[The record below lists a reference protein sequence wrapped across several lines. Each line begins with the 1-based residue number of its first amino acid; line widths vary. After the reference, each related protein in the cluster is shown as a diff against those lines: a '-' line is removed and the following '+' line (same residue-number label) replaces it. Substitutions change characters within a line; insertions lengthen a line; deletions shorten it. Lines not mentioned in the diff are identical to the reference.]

1 MINSMTGYANGSFKL
16 DSSVSLS
23 VEIRALNN
31 RYLDLNIR
39 LDDDLK
45 YLEAKIKSLL
55 SDTIKRG
62 KVECRITKSL
72 NQQSKSSYS
81 DDQIKDAL
89 KIMKRVALLSRQEF
103 SATPHEII
111 NFINSNQKSKN
122 ININEKALL
131 TALSN
136 VLKNFNKDRA
146 REGKNLSSILKQ
158 NVNTI
163 NVHVK
168 NVRKFYKDDAKDYQQ
183 KLIKKLSDINSE
195 IDQQRLQQEVVY
207 FLQKSDIEEELSRI
221 LSHNKEIVDL
231 LKSKDPV
238 GKKLDFMMQEL
249 NREANTLGSKSIST
263 RISSLAVDIKVLIEQ
278 MREQIQNIEG
288 QTLIKIN
295 YLSSAPLLVLAKR
308 QLSKNY

>member
-45 YLEAKIKSLL
+45 YLEAKIKSKL

-72 NQQSKSSYS
+72 NQQSKLSYS

-111 NFINSNQKSKN
+111 NFINSNQKPKN
-122 ININEKALL
+122 ININEKAFL

-158 NVNTI
+158 NVNSI
-163 NVHVK
+163 NAHVK
-168 NVRKFYKDDAKDYQQ
+168 NVRKFYNDDAKDHQQ
-183 KLIKKLSDINSE
+183 KLLKKLRDINSE

-221 LSHNKEIVDL
+221 LSHNKEIIDL

-278 MREQIQNIEG
+278 MREQIQNIE
-288 QTLIKIN
+288 
-295 YLSSAPLLVLAKR
+295 
-308 QLSKNY
+308 

>member
-1 MINSMTGYANGSFKL
+1 MTGYANGSFKL

-111 NFINSNQKSKN
+111 NFINSNQKPKN

-131 TALSN
+131 TAVSN

-158 NVNTI
+158 NVNAI
-163 NVHVK
+163 NAHVK
-168 NVRKFYKDDAKDYQQ
+168 NVRKFYKDDAKDHQQ

-221 LSHNKEIVDL
+221 LSHNKEIIDL

-278 MREQIQNIEG
+278 MREQIQNIE
-288 QTLIKIN
+288 
-295 YLSSAPLLVLAKR
+295 
-308 QLSKNY
+308 

>member
-1 MINSMTGYANGSFKL
+1 MTGYANGSFKL

-45 YLEAKIKSLL
+45 YLEAKIKSKL

-72 NQQSKSSYS
+72 NQQSKLSYS
-81 DDQIKDAL
+81 DDQIKEAL

-111 NFINSNQKSKN
+111 NFINSNQKPKN
-122 ININEKALL
+122 ININEKAFLK
-131 TALSN
+131 ALSN

-158 NVNTI
+158 NVNSI
-163 NVHVK
+163 NAHVK
-168 NVRKFYKDDAKDYQQ
+168 NVRKYYKDDAKDHQQ
-183 KLIKKLSDINSE
+183 KLLKKLSDINSE

-221 LSHNKEIVDL
+221 LSHNKEIIDL

-278 MREQIQNIEG
+278 MREQIQNIE
-288 QTLIKIN
+288 
-295 YLSSAPLLVLAKR
+295 
-308 QLSKNY
+308 

>member
-1 MINSMTGYANGSFKL
+1 MTGYANGSFKL

-183 KLIKKLSDINSE
+183 KLIKKLSDINSD

-278 MREQIQNIEG
+278 MREQIQNIE
-288 QTLIKIN
+288 
-295 YLSSAPLLVLAKR
+295 
-308 QLSKNY
+308 

>member
-1 MINSMTGYANGSFKL
+1 MTGYANGSFKL
-16 DSSVSLS
+16 DSSLSLS

-163 NVHVK
+163 NMHVK

-278 MREQIQNIEG
+278 MREQIQNIE
-288 QTLIKIN
+288 
-295 YLSSAPLLVLAKR
+295 
-308 QLSKNY
+308 

>member
-72 NQQSKSSYS
+72 NQHSKLSYS

-103 SATPHEII
+103 LATPHEII
-111 NFINSNQKSKN
+111 NFINSNQKPKN
-122 ININEKALL
+122 ININEKAFL

-136 VLKNFNKDRA
+136 ILKNFNKDRS

-158 NVNTI
+158 NVNAI
-163 NVHVK
+163 NAHVK
-168 NVRKFYKDDAKDYQQ
+168 NVRKFYKDDAKDHQQ
-183 KLIKKLSDINSE
+183 KLLKKLSDINIE

-207 FLQKSDIEEELSRI
+207 FLQKSDIEEELNRI
-221 LSHNKEIVDL
+221 VSHNKEIIDL
-231 LKSKDPV
+231 LKSNDPV

-278 MREQIQNIEG
+278 MREQIQNIE
-288 QTLIKIN
+288 
-295 YLSSAPLLVLAKR
+295 
-308 QLSKNY
+308 

>member
-1 MINSMTGYANGSFKL
+1 MTGYANGSFKL

-45 YLEAKIKSLL
+45 YLEAKIKSML

-62 KVECRITKSL
+62 KVECRISKSL
-72 NQQSKSSYS
+72 NQHSKLSYS

-111 NFINSNQKSKN
+111 NFINSNQKPKN
-122 ININEKALL
+122 ININEKAFLA
-131 TALSN
+131 ALSN

-158 NVNTI
+158 NVNAI
-163 NVHVK
+163 NAHVK
-168 NVRKFYKDDAKDYQQ
+168 NVRKFYKDDAKNHQQ
-183 KLIKKLSDINSE
+183 KLLKKLRDINSE

-221 LSHNKEIVDL
+221 LSHNKEIIDL

-278 MREQIQNIEG
+278 MREQIQNIE
-288 QTLIKIN
+288 
-295 YLSSAPLLVLAKR
+295 
-308 QLSKNY
+308 

>member
-72 NQQSKSSYS
+72 NQQSKLSYS

-111 NFINSNQKSKN
+111 NFINSNQKPKN
-122 ININEKALL
+122 ININEKAFLA
-131 TALSN
+131 ALSN

-158 NVNTI
+158 NVNAI
-163 NVHVK
+163 NAHVK
-168 NVRKFYKDDAKDYQQ
+168 NVRKFYKDDAKDHQQ
-183 KLIKKLSDINSE
+183 KLLKKLSDINSE

-221 LSHNKEIVDL
+221 LSHNKEIIDL

-278 MREQIQNIEG
+278 MREQIQNIE
-288 QTLIKIN
+288 
-295 YLSSAPLLVLAKR
+295 
-308 QLSKNY
+308 

>member
-1 MINSMTGYANGSFKL
+1 MTGYANGSFKL

-45 YLEAKIKSLL
+45 YLEAKIKSML

-72 NQQSKSSYS
+72 NQQSKLSYS

-89 KIMKRVALLSRQEF
+89 KIMKRVAHLAKQEF
-103 SATPHEII
+103 SVTPNEII
-111 NFINSNQKSKN
+111 NFINSNQKPKN

-131 TALSN
+131 TAVSN

-158 NVNTI
+158 NVNAI
-163 NVHVK
+163 NAHVK
-168 NVRKFYKDDAKDYQQ
+168 NVRKFYKDDAKEHQQ

-221 LSHNKEIVDL
+221 LSHNKEIIDL

-278 MREQIQNIEG
+278 MREQIQNIE
-288 QTLIKIN
+288 
-295 YLSSAPLLVLAKR
+295 
-308 QLSKNY
+308 

>member
-39 LDDDLK
+39 LDDELK

-89 KIMKRVALLSRQEF
+89 KIMKRVAHLAKQEF
-103 SATPHEII
+103 SVTPHEII
-111 NFINSNQKSKN
+111 NFINSNQKPKN

-131 TALSN
+131 TAVSN

-158 NVNTI
+158 NVNAI
-163 NVHVK
+163 NAHVK
-168 NVRKFYKDDAKDYQQ
+168 NVRKFYKDDAKDHQQ

-221 LSHNKEIVDL
+221 LSHNKEIIDL
-231 LKSKDPV
+231 LKNKDPV

-278 MREQIQNIEG
+278 MREQIQNIE
-288 QTLIKIN
+288 
-295 YLSSAPLLVLAKR
+295 
-308 QLSKNY
+308 

>member
-1 MINSMTGYANGSFKL
+1 MTGYANGSFKL

-23 VEIRALNN
+23 IEIRALNN

-45 YLEAKIKSLL
+45 YLEAKIKSML

-62 KVECRITKSL
+62 KVECRISKSL
-72 NQQSKSSYS
+72 NQHSKLSYS

-111 NFINSNQKSKN
+111 NFINSNQKPKN
-122 ININEKALL
+122 ININEKAFLA
-131 TALSN
+131 ALSN

-158 NVNTI
+158 NVNAI
-163 NVHVK
+163 NAHVK
-168 NVRKFYKDDAKDYQQ
+168 NVRKFYKDDAKDHQQ
-183 KLIKKLSDINSE
+183 KLLKKLSDINSE

-221 LSHNKEIVDL
+221 LSHNKEIIDL

-278 MREQIQNIEG
+278 MREQIQNIE
-288 QTLIKIN
+288 
-295 YLSSAPLLVLAKR
+295 
-308 QLSKNY
+308 

>member
-1 MINSMTGYANGSFKL
+1 MTGYANGSFKL

-45 YLEAKIKSLL
+45 YLEAKIKSML

-72 NQQSKSSYS
+72 NQQSKSNFS

-111 NFINSNQKSKN
+111 NFINSNQKPKN
-122 ININEKALL
+122 ININEKAFL

-158 NVNTI
+158 NVNAI
-163 NVHVK
+163 NAHVK
-168 NVRKFYKDDAKDYQQ
+168 NVRKFYKDDAKDHQQ
-183 KLIKKLSDINSE
+183 KLLKKIGDINSE

-221 LSHNKEIVDL
+221 LSHNKEIIDL
-231 LKSKDPV
+231 LKIKDPV

-278 MREQIQNIEG
+278 MREQIQNIE
-288 QTLIKIN
+288 
-295 YLSSAPLLVLAKR
+295 
-308 QLSKNY
+308 

>member
-1 MINSMTGYANGSFKL
+1 MTGYANGSFKL

-31 RYLDLNIR
+31 RYFDLNIR

-62 KVECRITKSL
+62 KVECRIIKSL

-81 DDQIKDAL
+81 DEQIKDAL
-89 KIMKRVALLSRQEF
+89 KIMKRVAFLSRQEF

-111 NFINSNQKSKN
+111 NFINSNQKPKN
-122 ININEKALL
+122 ININEKVLL

-158 NVNTI
+158 NVNAI
-163 NVHVK
+163 NLHVK
-168 NVRKFYKDDAKDYQQ
+168 NVRKFYKDDAKNHQQ

-221 LSHNKEIVDL
+221 LSHNKEIIDL

-263 RISSLAVDIKVLIEQ
+263 RISSFAVDIKVLIEQ
-278 MREQIQNIEG
+278 MREQIQNIE
-288 QTLIKIN
+288 
-295 YLSSAPLLVLAKR
+295 
-308 QLSKNY
+308 

>member
-1 MINSMTGYANGSFKL
+1 MTGYANGSFKL

-89 KIMKRVALLSRQEF
+89 KIMKRVAHLAKQEF
-103 SATPHEII
+103 SVTPHEII
-111 NFINSNQKSKN
+111 NFINSNQKPKN

-131 TALSN
+131 TAVSN

-158 NVNTI
+158 NVNAI
-163 NVHVK
+163 NSHVK
-168 NVRKFYKDDAKDYQQ
+168 NVRKFYKYDAKDHQQ

-221 LSHNKEIVDL
+221 LSHNKEILDL

-278 MREQIQNIEG
+278 MREQIQNIE
-288 QTLIKIN
+288 
-295 YLSSAPLLVLAKR
+295 
-308 QLSKNY
+308 

>member
-1 MINSMTGYANGSFKL
+1 MTGYANGSFKL

-72 NQQSKSSYS
+72 NQQSKLSYS

-111 NFINSNQKSKN
+111 NFINSNQKPKN
-122 ININEKALL
+122 ININEKAFL

-158 NVNTI
+158 NVNSI
-163 NVHVK
+163 NAHVK
-168 NVRKFYKDDAKDYQQ
+168 NVRKFYKDDAKDHQQ
-183 KLIKKLSDINSE
+183 KLLKKLRDINSE

-221 LSHNKEIVDL
+221 LSHNKEIIDL

-278 MREQIQNIEG
+278 MREQIQNIE
-288 QTLIKIN
+288 
-295 YLSSAPLLVLAKR
+295 
-308 QLSKNY
+308 

>member
-89 KIMKRVALLSRQEF
+89 KIMKRVAHLAKQEF

-111 NFINSNQKSKN
+111 NFINSNQKPKN

-158 NVNTI
+158 NVNAI
-163 NVHVK
+163 NAHVK
-168 NVRKFYKDDAKDYQQ
+168 NVRKFYKDDAKDHQQ

-221 LSHNKEIVDL
+221 LSHNKEIIDL
-231 LKSKDPV
+231 LKNKDPV

-278 MREQIQNIEG
+278 MREQIQNIE
-288 QTLIKIN
+288 
-295 YLSSAPLLVLAKR
+295 
-308 QLSKNY
+308 

>member
-1 MINSMTGYANGSFKL
+1 MTGYANGSFKL

-89 KIMKRVALLSRQEF
+89 KIMKRVAHLTKQEF
-103 SATPHEII
+103 SATPYEII
-111 NFINSNQKSKN
+111 NFINSNQKPKN

-131 TALSN
+131 TAVSN

-163 NVHVK
+163 SAHVK
-168 NVRKFYKDDAKDYQQ
+168 NVRKFYKDDAKDHQQ

-278 MREQIQNIEG
+278 MREQIQNIE
-288 QTLIKIN
+288 
-295 YLSSAPLLVLAKR
+295 
-308 QLSKNY
+308 

>member
-1 MINSMTGYANGSFKL
+1 MTGYANGSFKF

-45 YLEAKIKSLL
+45 YLEAKIKSML

-72 NQQSKSSYS
+72 NQQSKLSYS

-89 KIMKRVALLSRQEF
+89 KIMKRVALLTKQEF

-111 NFINSNQKSKN
+111 NFINSNQKPKN
-122 ININEKALL
+122 ININEKAFL
-131 TALSN
+131 TALNN

-146 REGKNLSSILKQ
+146 REGKNLSSILKK
-158 NVNTI
+158 NVNAI

-168 NVRKFYKDDAKDYQQ
+168 NVRKFYKDDAKDHQQ
-183 KLIKKLSDINSE
+183 KLLKKLSDINSE

-221 LSHNKEIVDL
+221 LSHNKEIIYL

-278 MREQIQNIEG
+278 MREQIQNIE
-288 QTLIKIN
+288 
-295 YLSSAPLLVLAKR
+295 
-308 QLSKNY
+308 

>member
-1 MINSMTGYANGSFKL
+1 MTGYANGSFKL

-89 KIMKRVALLSRQEF
+89 KIMKRVAHLAKQEF
-103 SATPHEII
+103 SVTPHEII
-111 NFINSNQKSKN
+111 NFINSNQKPKN

-131 TALSN
+131 TAVSN

-158 NVNTI
+158 NVNAI
-163 NVHVK
+163 NAHVK
-168 NVRKFYKDDAKDYQQ
+168 NVRKFYKYDAKDHQQ

-221 LSHNKEIVDL
+221 LSHSKEIIDL
-231 LKSKDPV
+231 LKIKDPV

-278 MREQIQNIEG
+278 MREQIQNIE
-288 QTLIKIN
+288 
-295 YLSSAPLLVLAKR
+295 
-308 QLSKNY
+308 

>member
-55 SDTIKRG
+55 SDKIKRG

-111 NFINSNQKSKN
+111 NFINSNQKPKN

-131 TALSN
+131 TAVSN

-158 NVNTI
+158 NVNAI
-163 NVHVK
+163 NVHIK
-168 NVRKFYKDDAKDYQQ
+168 NVRKFYKDDAKDHQQ
-183 KLIKKLSDINSE
+183 KLLKKLRDINSE

-221 LSHNKEIVDL
+221 LSHNKEIIDL

-278 MREQIQNIEG
+278 MREQIQNIE
-288 QTLIKIN
+288 
-295 YLSSAPLLVLAKR
+295 
-308 QLSKNY
+308 

>member
-1 MINSMTGYANGSFKL
+1 MTGYANGSFKL

-89 KIMKRVALLSRQEF
+89 KIMKRVAHLAKQEF
-103 SATPHEII
+103 SVTPHEII
-111 NFINSNQKSKN
+111 NFINSNQKPKN

-131 TALSN
+131 TAVSN

-158 NVNTI
+158 NVNAI
-163 NVHVK
+163 NAHIK
-168 NVRKFYKDDAKDYQQ
+168 NVRKFYKYDAKDHQQ

-221 LSHNKEIVDL
+221 LSHNKEIIDL
-231 LKSKDPV
+231 LKIKDPV

-278 MREQIQNIEG
+278 MREQIQNIE
-288 QTLIKIN
+288 
-295 YLSSAPLLVLAKR
+295 
-308 QLSKNY
+308 

>member
-1 MINSMTGYANGSFKL
+1 MTGYANGSFKL

-31 RYLDLNIR
+31 RYFDLNIR

-45 YLEAKIKSLL
+45 YLETKIKSLL

-62 KVECRITKSL
+62 KVECRITKSF
-72 NQQSKSSYS
+72 NQQSKLSYS
-81 DDQIKDAL
+81 DDQIRDAL
-89 KIMKRVALLSRQEF
+89 KIMKRVALLSKQEF

-111 NFINSNQKSKN
+111 NFINLNQKPKN

-131 TALSN
+131 KALSN

-158 NVNTI
+158 NVNAI
-163 NVHVK
+163 NAHVK
-168 NVRKFYKDDAKDYQQ
+168 NVRIFYKDDAKDHHQ
-183 KLIKKLSDINSE
+183 KLIKKLSDINSD

-221 LSHNKEIVDL
+221 LSHNKEIIDL

-263 RISSLAVDIKVLIEQ
+263 RITSLAVDIKVLIEQ
-278 MREQIQNIEG
+278 MREQIQNIE
-288 QTLIKIN
+288 
-295 YLSSAPLLVLAKR
+295 
-308 QLSKNY
+308 

>member
-45 YLEAKIKSLL
+45 YLEAKIKSML

-72 NQQSKSSYS
+72 NQQSKSNFS

-111 NFINSNQKSKN
+111 NFINSNQKPKN
-122 ININEKALL
+122 ININEKAFL

-158 NVNTI
+158 NVNAI
-163 NVHVK
+163 NAHVK
-168 NVRKFYKDDAKDYQQ
+168 NVRKFYKDDAKDHQQ
-183 KLIKKLSDINSE
+183 KLLKKIGDINSE

-221 LSHNKEIVDL
+221 LSHNKEIIDL
-231 LKSKDPV
+231 LKIKDPV

-278 MREQIQNIEG
+278 MREQIQNIE
-288 QTLIKIN
+288 
-295 YLSSAPLLVLAKR
+295 
-308 QLSKNY
+308 

>member
-89 KIMKRVALLSRQEF
+89 KIMKRVAHLAKQEF
-103 SATPHEII
+103 SVTPHEII
-111 NFINSNQKSKN
+111 NFINSNQKPKN

-131 TALSN
+131 TAVSN

-146 REGKNLSSILKQ
+146 REGKNLSRILKQ
-158 NVNTI
+158 NVNAI
-163 NVHVK
+163 DSHVK
-168 NVRKFYKDDAKDYQQ
+168 NVRKFYKDDAKDHQQ

-221 LSHNKEIVDL
+221 LSHNKEIIDL

-278 MREQIQNIEG
+278 MREQIQNIE
-288 QTLIKIN
+288 
-295 YLSSAPLLVLAKR
+295 
-308 QLSKNY
+308 

>member
-1 MINSMTGYANGSFKL
+1 MTGYANGSFKL

-45 YLEAKIKSLL
+45 YLEAKIKSML

-72 NQQSKSSYS
+72 NHQSKLSYS

-111 NFINSNQKSKN
+111 NFINSNQKPKN
-122 ININEKALL
+122 ININEKVFF

-158 NVNTI
+158 NVNAI
-163 NVHVK
+163 NAHVK
-168 NVRKFYKDDAKDYQQ
+168 NVRKFYKDDAKDHQQ

-221 LSHNKEIVDL
+221 LSHNKEIIDL
-231 LKSKDPV
+231 LKNKDPV

-278 MREQIQNIEG
+278 MREQIQNIE
-288 QTLIKIN
+288 
-295 YLSSAPLLVLAKR
+295 
-308 QLSKNY
+308 

>member
-1 MINSMTGYANGSFKL
+1 MTGYANGSFKL

-45 YLEAKIKSLL
+45 YLEAKIKSIL
-55 SDTIKRG
+55 SNTIKRG

-89 KIMKRVALLSRQEF
+89 KIMKRVAHLAKQEF
-103 SATPHEII
+103 SVTPHEII
-111 NFINSNQKSKN
+111 NFINSNQKPKN

-131 TALSN
+131 TAVSN

-158 NVNTI
+158 NVNAI
-163 NVHVK
+163 NAHIK
-168 NVRKFYKDDAKDYQQ
+168 NVRKFYKYDAKDHQQ

-221 LSHNKEIVDL
+221 LSHNKEIIDL
-231 LKSKDPV
+231 LKIKDPV

-278 MREQIQNIEG
+278 MREQIQNIE
-288 QTLIKIN
+288 
-295 YLSSAPLLVLAKR
+295 
-308 QLSKNY
+308 

>member
-1 MINSMTGYANGSFKL
+1 MTGYANGSFKL

-45 YLEAKIKSLL
+45 YLEAKIKSML

-72 NQQSKSSYS
+72 NQQSKLSYS

-111 NFINSNQKSKN
+111 NFINSNQRPKN
-122 ININEKALL
+122 ININEKAFL

-136 VLKNFNKDRA
+136 VLKNFSNDRA

-158 NVNTI
+158 NVNAI
-163 NVHVK
+163 NANVK
-168 NVRKFYKDDAKDYQQ
+168 NVRKFYKDDAKGHQQ
-183 KLIKKLSDINSE
+183 KLLKKLNDINSE

-221 LSHNKEIVDL
+221 LSHNKEIIDL

-278 MREQIQNIEG
+278 MREQIQNIE
-288 QTLIKIN
+288 
-295 YLSSAPLLVLAKR
+295 
-308 QLSKNY
+308 

>member
-1 MINSMTGYANGSFKL
+1 MRKKFSLICQSREIHMINSMTGYANGSFKL

-31 RYLDLNIR
+31 RFLDLNIR

-89 KIMKRVALLSRQEF
+89 KIMKRVAHLAKQEF
-103 SATPHEII
+103 SVTPHEII
-111 NFINSNQKSKN
+111 NFINSNQKPKN

-131 TALSN
+131 IAVSN

-158 NVNTI
+158 NVNAI
-163 NVHVK
+163 NAHVK
-168 NVRKFYKDDAKDYQQ
+168 NIRKFYKDDAKDHQQ

-221 LSHNKEIVDL
+221 LSHNKEIIDL
-231 LKSKDPV
+231 LKIKDPV

-278 MREQIQNIEG
+278 MREQIQNIE
-288 QTLIKIN
+288 
-295 YLSSAPLLVLAKR
+295 
-308 QLSKNY
+308 

>member
-89 KIMKRVALLSRQEF
+89 KIMKRVAHLTKQEF

-111 NFINSNQKSKN
+111 NFINSNQKPKN

-131 TALSN
+131 TAVSN

-158 NVNTI
+158 NVNAI
-163 NVHVK
+163 NAHVK
-168 NVRKFYKDDAKDYQQ
+168 NVRKFYKDDAKDHQQ

-221 LSHNKEIVDL
+221 LSHNKEIIDL
-231 LKSKDPV
+231 LQSKDPV

-278 MREQIQNIEG
+278 MREQIQNIE
-288 QTLIKIN
+288 
-295 YLSSAPLLVLAKR
+295 
-308 QLSKNY
+308 

>member
-16 DSSVSLS
+16 DLSVSLS

-45 YLEAKIKSLL
+45 YLEAKIKSML
-55 SDTIKRG
+55 SDTIRRG

-72 NQQSKSSYS
+72 NQQSKSNFS

-111 NFINSNQKSKN
+111 NFINSNQKPKN
-122 ININEKALL
+122 IKINEKAFL

-158 NVNTI
+158 NVNAI
-163 NVHVK
+163 NAHVK
-168 NVRKFYKDDAKDYQQ
+168 NVRKFYKDDAKDHQQ
-183 KLIKKLSDINSE
+183 KLLKKIGDINSE

-221 LSHNKEIVDL
+221 LSHNKEIIDL

-278 MREQIQNIEG
+278 MREQIQNIE
-288 QTLIKIN
+288 
-295 YLSSAPLLVLAKR
+295 
-308 QLSKNY
+308 

>member
-1 MINSMTGYANGSFKL
+1 MTGYANGSFKL

-81 DDQIKDAL
+81 DDQIKDAI
-89 KIMKRVALLSRQEF
+89 KIMKRVAHLAKQEF
-103 SATPHEII
+103 SVTPHEII
-111 NFINSNQKSKN
+111 NFINSNQKPKN

-131 TALSN
+131 TAVGN

-158 NVNTI
+158 NVNAI
-163 NVHVK
+163 NAHVK
-168 NVRKFYKDDAKDYQQ
+168 NVRKFYKDDAKDHQQ

-221 LSHNKEIVDL
+221 LSHNKEIIDL
-231 LKSKDPV
+231 LKIKDPV

-278 MREQIQNIEG
+278 MREQIQNIE
-288 QTLIKIN
+288 
-295 YLSSAPLLVLAKR
+295 
-308 QLSKNY
+308 

>member
-1 MINSMTGYANGSFKL
+1 MTGYANGSFKL

-89 KIMKRVALLSRQEF
+89 KIMKRVAHLAKQEF
-103 SATPHEII
+103 SVTPHEII
-111 NFINSNQKSKN
+111 NFINSNQKPKN

-131 TALSN
+131 TAVSN

-158 NVNTI
+158 NVNAI
-163 NVHVK
+163 NAHIK
-168 NVRKFYKDDAKDYQQ
+168 NVRKFYKDDAKDHQQ

-221 LSHNKEIVDL
+221 LSHNKEIIDL

-278 MREQIQNIEG
+278 MREQIQNIE
-288 QTLIKIN
+288 
-295 YLSSAPLLVLAKR
+295 
-308 QLSKNY
+308 

>member
-89 KIMKRVALLSRQEF
+89 KIMKRVAHLAKQEF
-103 SATPHEII
+103 SVTPHEII
-111 NFINSNQKSKN
+111 NFINSNQKPKN

-131 TALSN
+131 KAVSN

-158 NVNTI
+158 NVNAI
-163 NVHVK
+163 SAHVK
-168 NVRKFYKDDAKDYQQ
+168 NVRKFYKDDAKDHQQ

-221 LSHNKEIVDL
+221 LSHNKEIIDL
-231 LKSKDPV
+231 LKIKDPV

-263 RISSLAVDIKVLIEQ
+263 RISSLAIDIKVLIEQ
-278 MREQIQNIEG
+278 MREQIQNIE
-288 QTLIKIN
+288 
-295 YLSSAPLLVLAKR
+295 
-308 QLSKNY
+308 

>member
-1 MINSMTGYANGSFKL
+1 MTGYANGSFKL

-45 YLEAKIKSLL
+45 YLEAKIKSKL

-72 NQQSKSSYS
+72 NQQSKLSYS

-89 KIMKRVALLSRQEF
+89 KIMKRVALLSRQEC

-111 NFINSNQKSKN
+111 NFINSNQKPKN
-122 ININEKALL
+122 ITINEKALL
-131 TALSN
+131 IALSK
-136 VLKNFNKDRA
+136 VLKNFNKDRE

-158 NVNTI
+158 NVNAI
-163 NVHVK
+163 NAHGK
-168 NVRKFYKDDAKDYQQ
+168 NVRKFYKDDAKDHQQ

-221 LSHNKEIVDL
+221 LSHNKEIIDL
-231 LKSKDPV
+231 LKIKDPV

-278 MREQIQNIEG
+278 MREQIQNIE
-288 QTLIKIN
+288 
-295 YLSSAPLLVLAKR
+295 
-308 QLSKNY
+308 

>member
-89 KIMKRVALLSRQEF
+89 KIMKRVAHLAKQEF
-103 SATPHEII
+103 SVTPHEII
-111 NFINSNQKSKN
+111 NFINSNQKPKN

-163 NVHVK
+163 SAHVK
-168 NVRKFYKDDAKDYQQ
+168 NVRKFYKDDAKEHQQ

-221 LSHNKEIVDL
+221 LSHNKEIIDL

-278 MREQIQNIEG
+278 MREQIQNIE
-288 QTLIKIN
+288 
-295 YLSSAPLLVLAKR
+295 
-308 QLSKNY
+308 

>member
-45 YLEAKIKSLL
+45 YLEAKIKSKL

-72 NQQSKSSYS
+72 NQQSKLSYS

-111 NFINSNQKSKN
+111 NFINSNQKPKN
-122 ININEKALL
+122 ININEKAFL

-158 NVNTI
+158 NVNAI
-163 NVHVK
+163 NAHVK
-168 NVRKFYKDDAKDYQQ
+168 NVRKFYKDDAKDHQQ
-183 KLIKKLSDINSE
+183 KLLKKLRDINSE

-221 LSHNKEIVDL
+221 LSHNKEIIDL

-278 MREQIQNIEG
+278 MREQIQNIE
-288 QTLIKIN
+288 
-295 YLSSAPLLVLAKR
+295 
-308 QLSKNY
+308 

>member
-55 SDTIKRG
+55 SGTIKRG

-72 NQQSKSSYS
+72 NQQSKLSYS

-89 KIMKRVALLSRQEF
+89 KIMKRVAHLAKQEF
-103 SATPHEII
+103 LVTPHEII
-111 NFINSNQKSKN
+111 NFINSNQKPKN

-131 TALSN
+131 TAVSN

-158 NVNTI
+158 NVNAI
-163 NVHVK
+163 NAHVK
-168 NVRKFYKDDAKDYQQ
+168 NVRKFYKDDAKDHQQ

-221 LSHNKEIVDL
+221 LSHNKEIIDL
-231 LKSKDPV
+231 LQSKDPV

-278 MREQIQNIEG
+278 MREQIQNIE
-288 QTLIKIN
+288 
-295 YLSSAPLLVLAKR
+295 
-308 QLSKNY
+308 